1 MDLVLIEKL
10 LVLLENSSAEELEV
24 SENGVTIRMAK
35 HRAVTQAPM
44 PAHVTAAVAGDP
56 PAATLAFGTV
66 VPKSAATVEVKAGMT
81 GIFYRSPSP
90 DARPFVEC
98 GDRVRDGQTLC
109 LLEAMKTFNPVEA
122 EVDGVVSEILA
133 EEGALVEAGTP
144 LFRLSP
150 V

>member
-1 MDLVLIEKL
+1 MDLDLIEKL
-10 LVLLENSSAEELEV
+10 LRLLANSTAEELEV

-35 HRAVTQAPM
+35 HRTEAP
-44 PAHVTAAVAGDP
+44 AQ
-56 PAATLAFGTV
+56 
-66 VPKSAATVEVKAGMT
+66 SAASPRALPAEPVPAPLADGTAVPLRAETVEVKAGMT

-90 DARPFVEC
+90 EARPFVEQ

-122 EVDGVVSEILA
+122 EMDGVIREILA
-133 EEGALVEAGTP
+133 EEGVLVEAGTP